1 MNIGDKIYE
10 LRKRDNLS
18 QEQLAE
24 KLEVSRQ
31 IISKW
36 ELSETLPDIKQ
47 AKKISQLFN
56 ISLDELVNT
65 NNEEKNY
72 EDIWKSIL
80 TKIKDNKTLLGYLEI
95 AKFINYQHNFICV
108 SFPHVGVAKKL
119 KEEYGELL
127 LNCAKEEDPEIEDIK
142 FLVIEH
148 YYI

>member
-24 KLEVSRQ
+24 KIEVSRQ
-31 IISKW
+31 TISKW

-56 ISLDELVNT
+56 ISLDELVNS
-65 NNEEKNY
+65 NDEEKNY
-72 EDIWKSIL
+72 EDIWKNIL
-80 TKIKDNKTLLGYLEI
+80 IKIKDNKTLLGYLEI
-95 AKFINYQHNFICV
+95 AKFIKYQDNFVYV
-108 SFPHVGVAKKL
+108 SFPHLGVAKKL

-127 LNCAKEEDPEIEDIK
+127 IKCAKEEDLDIEDIK
-142 FLVIEH
+142 FVVTE
-148 YYI
+148 YYFV